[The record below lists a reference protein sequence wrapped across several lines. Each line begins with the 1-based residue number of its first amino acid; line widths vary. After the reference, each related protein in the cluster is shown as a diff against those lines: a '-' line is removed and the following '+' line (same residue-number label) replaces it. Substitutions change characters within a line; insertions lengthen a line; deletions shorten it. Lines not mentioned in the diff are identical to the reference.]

1 MIRLIVIYY
10 LFHIYISTRNQHC
23 SEVEPFFENELILY
37 IFGIHTAH
45 FVFWFLYSLCKPEM
59 TLLSCMILY
68 ENVYNYT
75 MYRNTMC
82 IEYFRLTQGAL
93 WMFTSPLIIC
103 VYAETNKISVRK
115 ELIIDFLLHATNTVS
130 NLFHLKYAL
139 LVMMYALYGYN
150 IYNFWK
156 HETTF
161 KYGIMYGWIII
172 GINESLYRVGLLSS
186 GTYIA
191 MTYLNDMQI
200 KSIIFGHNALKRIE
214 IVNVSNNLSISDIKN
229 MNKLSALT
237 GETKLV
243 LSNVNMEQ
251 VKQNLSDRVIC
262 DKFSERFVHKMLV
275 GNNLVRDVV
284 ILFSDIVNYTKV
296 PEITLLQKLYQ
307 DYDSILQTFHCLQK
321 VENIGDCYMV
331 TSLLDKSRLGSRAL
345 IATSAV
351 HFAHK
356 LHESAYR
363 NGVQTRVGLHVG
375 DVQVG
380 IIGSDVPR
388 FGVVGHAVNY
398 AARLESACEINGIH
412 MSVAFKRCL
421 DSEGFNTCDF
431 QENKADLKHIG
442 KNIKTYSLKKNT
454 IN

>member
-1 MIRLIVIYY
+1 MIVMYY
-10 LFHIYISTRNQHC
+10 LFHIYISTRNRHC
-23 SEVEPFFENELILY
+23 SEVEPFFENEMILY

-82 IEYFRLTQGAL
+82 IEYFCLTQGAL
-93 WMFTSPLIIC
+93 WMFTSPLIIY
-103 VYAETNKISVRK
+103 VYAQMNKISVRK
-115 ELIIDFLLHATNTVS
+115 EMFIDFLLHATHTVS
-130 NLFHLKYAL
+130 NLFHLKYTL
-139 LVMMYALYGYN
+139 LLMMYALYGYN
-150 IYNFWK
+150 MYNFWN
-156 HETTF
+156 HDTLF
-161 KYGIMYGWIII
+161 KYGIMYGWTII
-172 GINESLYRVGLLSS
+172 GINESLYRFGLLSPES
-186 GTYIA
+186 YVA

-200 KSIIFGHNALKRIE
+200 KSIIFGHNALKHME
-214 IVNVSNNLSISDIKN
+214 IVNVSKNLCISDIKN
-229 MNKLSALT
+229 LNDLSSLT
-237 GETKLV
+237 DETKMV
-243 LSNVNMEQ
+243 LSNVKMEQ
-251 VKQNLSDRVIC
+251 IKKNLSDRVIC
-262 DKFSERFVHKMLV
+262 DKFSESFVRQMLV
-275 GNNLVRDVV
+275 GNNLVRGVV
-284 ILFSDIVNYTKV
+284 ILFSDIANYTKV
-296 PEITLLQKLYQ
+296 PEITLLQKLYHEYDTVLQ
-307 DYDSILQTFHCLQK
+307 DFPCLQK

-331 TSLLDKSRLGSRAL
+331 SSLLDRNRLWSRAL

-351 HFAHK
+351 RFAHK
-356 LHESAYR
+356 LHESANR

-412 MSVAFKRCL
+412 ISVAFKRYL
-421 DSEGFNTCDF
+421 DNEGFNTSDF

-442 KNIKTYSLKKNT
+442 KNIKTYSLKKNRFY
-454 IN
+454 